1 MGGLLCSICAVRDT
15 VLCKRAAFSSL
26 LSRCCGGSHCV
37 EVQGGLVS
45 LLIQQG
51 NRKGKSGVLVSLIS
65 VLVCE
70 LAAYMDTGIPATY
83 MDIRDTAM

>member
-1 MGGLLCSICAVRDT
+1 M
-15 VLCKRAAFSSL
+15 
-26 LSRCCGGSHCV
+26 

-51 NRKGKSGVLVSLIS
+51 NRKGKSDVLVSLIS